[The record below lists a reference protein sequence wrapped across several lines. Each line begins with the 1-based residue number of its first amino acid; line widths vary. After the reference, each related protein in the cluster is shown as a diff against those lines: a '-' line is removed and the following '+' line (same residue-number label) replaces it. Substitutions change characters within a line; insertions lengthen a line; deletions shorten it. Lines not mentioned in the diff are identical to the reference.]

1 MDVGTLFRWLQIDS
15 KDCGEIPI
23 ILKSDVGSSI
33 AQQSLLAWQI
43 VSKRYIISSNT
54 AGMATAFIFWA

>member
-1 MDVGTLFRWLQIDS
+1 MDVDTLFKCLQIAS
-15 KDCGEIPI
+15 KDYGEIPI

-33 AQQSLLAWQI
+33 AQQSLLDWQI
-43 VSKRYIISSNT
+43 VDKHYIISGNT